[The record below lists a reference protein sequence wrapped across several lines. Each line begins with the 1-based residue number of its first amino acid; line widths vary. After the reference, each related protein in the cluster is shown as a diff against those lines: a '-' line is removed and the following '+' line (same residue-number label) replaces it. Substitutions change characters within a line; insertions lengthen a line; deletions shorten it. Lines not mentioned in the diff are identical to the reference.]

1 MASDQPTANRRSTR
15 RGDERRQ
22 LILDF
27 QCDFVNSHGYSPTV
41 REIADEVGLKSPSAV
56 TYHLKILQEEGH
68 LTRNARRAR
77 AAVVKPSNA
86 DTTPVRSGT
95 AGRAPISFGS
105 QETVNVPLFERIAA
119 GTPVIANGEPEEM
132 LPLPRALVGH
142 GDVFAIKVAGD
153 SMINAGIFDG
163 DIAFVRRQDDAR
175 NGDIVA
181 ARFGEEVTVKTFR
194 CMNDRVWLLPQNPIY
209 EPIPGDDCHIMGKV
223 VGTYRRI

>member
-1 MASDQPTANRRSTR
+1 MANDQSLGGRRSTR
-15 RGDERRQ
+15 RGGERRQ

-27 QCDFVNSHGYSPTV
+27 QRDFVNSHGYSPSV
-41 REIADEVGLKSPSAV
+41 REIAGEVGLRSPSAV
-56 TYHLKILQEEGH
+56 TYHLKILQEEGR
-68 LTRNARRAR
+68 LTRDAGRAR
-77 AAVVKPSNA
+77 AAVVKLPNA

-105 QETVNVPLFERIAA
+105 QNMVNVPMFYRIAA
-119 GTPVIANGEPEEM
+119 GIPVIANGEPEEM

-153 SMINAGIFDG
+153 SMINAGIFDR

-181 ARFGEEVTVKTFR
+181 AQFGEEVTVKTFR
-194 CMNDRVWLLPQNPIY
+194 WIDDRAWLFPQNPIY
-209 EPIPGDDCHIMGKV
+209 EPIPGDYCQIMGKV